1 LKTSIFEQ
9 SSDILITCAPDLSPI
24 TGREINNLS
33 IPIKQILPHGIVVE
47 GTAQTAMYLCMHLR
61 TANKVLFLL
70 KEARAVNPD
79 DLYKVSKNINWDNFF
94 SNTSYFSIDSFVQN
108 NTIRDTRFANVRCK
122 DAIADYFVEKTGKRP
137 DSGPLRNNVVIF
149 IYWRDSNLSIY
160 LDLSGEPISRHGYR
174 INPWK
179 APMAEPL
186 AAGVV
191 ITSEWDP
198 ATPFINPMC
207 GSGTLAIEAAL
218 IGTNKIP
225 GLIRDEY
232 AFQHI
237 KGYEEETWHTMKKM
251 ALKNV
256 KDSLTH
262 KIIASD
268 HDQRALD
275 AAKAN
280 AEKAGVEHLIDF
292 VLSDFQDTP
301 VEPGAEGVVILN
313 PEYGERL
320 GHEEALE
327 LTYKEIG
334 DFFKKSCGGYKGFVF
349 TGNLELAKR
358 IGLKPKRKIKFFSAK
373 IECRL
378 MQYELYAGTRR
389 TVFKAEE

>member
-1 LKTSIFEQ
+1 MKTSIFEQ

-24 TGREINNLS
+24 TGREINALS

-70 KEARAVNPD
+70 KETRAVNPD

-149 IYWRDSNLSIY
+149 IYWRESSLSIY
-160 LDLSGEPISRHGYR
+160 LDLSGEPVSRHGYR
-174 INPWK
+174 VNPWK

-256 KDSLTH
+256 KDSLPH

-275 AAKAN
+275 AARTN
-280 AEKAGVEHLIDF
+280 AEKAGVDHLIDF

-378 MQYELYAGTRR
+378 MQYELYAGTKR
-389 TVFKAEE
+389 TVFKTEE

>member
-9 SSDILITCAPDLSPI
+9 SSDILITCAPDLSAL
-24 TGREINNLS
+24 TGREISQLS
-33 IPIKQILPHGIVVE
+33 IPIKEILPHGIVVE

-70 KEARAVNPD
+70 KEAKAETPE
-79 DLYKVSKNINWDNFF
+79 DLYRVAKKIEWENLFPNN
-94 SNTSYFSIDSFVQN
+94 SYFSIDSFVQN
-108 NTIRDTRFANVRCK
+108 STIRDTRFANVKCK
-122 DAIADYFVEKTGKRP
+122 DAIADYFVENTGKRP
-137 DSGPLRNNVVIF
+137 DSGPLRDKVVIF
-149 IYWRDSNLSIY
+149 LYWRESGLSIY

-191 ITSEWDP
+191 ITSEWNP
-198 ATPFINPMC
+198 ETPFINPMC

-218 IGTNKIP
+218 IGINKIP
-225 GLIRDEY
+225 GLVRKDY

-237 KGYEEETWHTMKKM
+237 SGYEESMWTTMKDM
-251 ALKNV
+251 ALTNV
-256 KDSLTH
+256 KSSLPF

-275 AAKAN
+275 AAKGN
-280 AEKAGVEHLIDF
+280 AELAGVDHLIDF

-301 VEPGAEGVVILN
+301 IEEGQEGVVILN

-320 GHEEALE
+320 GNEESLE

-334 DFFKKSCGGYKGFVF
+334 DFFKQKCGGYKGFVF
-349 TGNLELAKR
+349 TGNLELAKCV
-358 IGLKPKRKIKFFSAK
+358 GLKPKRKIKFFSAK

-378 MQYELYAGTRR
+378 MQYELYSGTKRV
-389 TVFKAEE
+389 VFKTE

>member
-1 LKTSIFEQ
+1 MKTSIFEQ
-9 SSDILITCAPDLSPI
+9 SSDILITCAPDLSAL
-24 TGREINNLS
+24 TAREISQLS
-33 IPIKQILPHGIVVE
+33 IPIKEILIHGIIVE

-70 KEARAVNPD
+70 KEAKAETPE
-79 DLYKVSKNINWDNFF
+79 DLYRVAKKIEWEGLFPNN
-94 SNTSYFSIDSFVQN
+94 SYFSIDSFVQN
-108 NTIRDTRFANVRCK
+108 STIRDTRFANVKCK

-137 DSGPLRNNVVIF
+137 DSGPLRDKVVIF
-149 IYWRDSNLSIY
+149 LYWRESSLSIY

-191 ITSEWDP
+191 ISSEWDP

-218 IGTNKIP
+218 IGINKIP
-225 GLIRDEY
+225 GLIRNEY
-232 AFQHI
+232 AFKHI
-237 KGYEEETWHTMKKM
+237 HGYEESTWNAMKKM
-251 ALKNV
+251 ALQNV
-256 KDSLTH
+256 KPSLPF

-268 HDQRALD
+268 HDQRALE
-275 AAKAN
+275 AAKVN
-280 AEKAGVEHLIDF
+280 AELAGVDHLIDF

-301 VEPGAEGVVILN
+301 IEEGQGGVVVLN

-320 GHEEALE
+320 GNEESLE

-334 DFFKKSCGGYKGFVF
+334 DFFKQKCGGYKGFVF
-349 TGNLELAKR
+349 TGNLELAKC

-378 MQYELYAGTRR
+378 MQYELYTGTKRV
-389 TVFKAEE
+389 VFKTE

>member
-1 LKTSIFEQ
+1 MKTSIFEQ
-9 SSDILITCAPDLSPI
+9 SSDILITCAPDLSAL
-24 TGREINNLS
+24 TGREISQLS
-33 IPIKQILPHGIVVE
+33 IPIKEILPHGIVVE

-70 KEARAVNPD
+70 KEAKAETPE
-79 DLYKVSKNINWDNFF
+79 DLYRVAKKIEWENLFPNN
-94 SNTSYFSIDSFVQN
+94 SYFSIDSFVQN
-108 NTIRDTRFANVRCK
+108 STIRDTRFANVKCK
-122 DAIADYFVEKTGKRP
+122 DAIADYFVENTGKRP
-137 DSGPLRNNVVIF
+137 DSGPLRDKVVIF
-149 IYWRDSNLSIY
+149 LYWRESGLSIY

-191 ITSEWDP
+191 ITSEWNP
-198 ATPFINPMC
+198 ETPFINPMC

-218 IGTNKIP
+218 IGINKIP
-225 GLIRDEY
+225 GLVRKDY

-237 KGYEEETWHTMKKM
+237 SGYEESMWTTMKDM
-251 ALKNV
+251 ALTNV
-256 KDSLTH
+256 KSSLPF

-275 AAKAN
+275 AAKGN
-280 AEKAGVEHLIDF
+280 AELAGVDHLIDF

-301 VEPGAEGVVILN
+301 IEEGQEGVVILN

-320 GHEEALE
+320 GNEESLE

-334 DFFKKSCGGYKGFVF
+334 DFFKQKCGGYKGFVF
-349 TGNLELAKR
+349 TGNLELAKCV
-358 IGLKPKRKIKFFSAK
+358 GLKPKRKIKFFSAK

-378 MQYELYAGTRR
+378 MQYELYSGTKRV
-389 TVFKAEE
+389 VFKTE

>member
-9 SSDILITCAPDLSPI
+9 SSDILITCAPDLSAL
-24 TGREINNLS
+24 TGREINDLA
-33 IPIKQILPHGIVVE
+33 IPIKEILPHGIVVE

-70 KEARAVNPD
+70 KEAKADTPD
-79 DLYKVSKNINWDNFF
+79 DLYRVAKSINWDNFF
-94 SNTSYFSIDSFVQN
+94 PNTSYFSIDSFVQN
-108 NTIRDTRFANVRCK
+108 STIRDTRFANVKCK

-137 DSGPLRNNVVIF
+137 DSGPLRDKVVIF
-149 IYWRDSNLSIY
+149 IYWRESNLSIY

-174 INPWK
+174 LNPWK
-179 APMAEPL
+179 APMAETL
-186 AAGVV
+186 AASVI

-198 ATPFINPMC
+198 ATPFVNPMC

-218 IGTNKIP
+218 IGINKIP
-225 GLIRDEY
+225 GLVREDY

-237 KGYEEETWHTMKKM
+237 RGYEEATWHTMKKM
-251 ALKNV
+251 ALQKVKN
-256 KDSLTH
+256 SLPF

-275 AAKAN
+275 AAKGN
-280 AEKAGVEHLIDF
+280 AEKAGVDHLIDF

-301 VEPGAEGVVILN
+301 VEEGQAGVVILN

-320 GHEEALE
+320 GDEESLV

-334 DFFKKSCGGYKGFVF
+334 DFFKKKCGGYKGFVF

-358 IGLKPKRKIKFFSAK
+358 VGLKPKRKIKFYSAK

-378 MQYELYAGTRR
+378 MQYELYAGSKR
-389 TVFKAEE
+389 VIEE

>member
-1 LKTSIFEQ
+1 MKTSIFEQ
-9 SSDILITCAPDLSPI
+9 SSDILITCAPDLSAL
-24 TGREINNLS
+24 TGREINDLS

-70 KEARAVNPD
+70 KEAKADTPD
-79 DLYKVSKNINWDNFF
+79 DLYRVSKSIHWDNFF
-94 SNTSYFSIDSFVQN
+94 ANNSYFSIDSFVQN
-108 NTIRDTRFANVRCK
+108 STIRDTRFANVKCK

-137 DSGPLRNNVVIF
+137 DSGPLRDKVVIF
-149 IYWRDSNLSIY
+149 IYWRESSLSIY

-174 INPWK
+174 LNPWK

-186 AAGVV
+186 AAGVI

-218 IGTNKIP
+218 IGINKIP
-225 GLIRDEY
+225 GLVRDDY

-256 KDSLTH
+256 KATLPH
-262 KIIASD
+262 RIIASD

-275 AAKAN
+275 AAKGN
-280 AEKAGVEHLIDF
+280 AEKAGVDHLIDF

-301 VEPGAEGVVILN
+301 VEEGGEGVVILN

-320 GHEEALE
+320 GNEESLE

-334 DFFKKSCGGYKGFVF
+334 DFFKKKCGGYKGFVF
-349 TGNLELAKR
+349 TGNLELAKCV
-358 IGLKPKRKIKFFSAK
+358 GLKPKRKIKFFSAK

-378 MQYELYAGTRR
+378 MQYELYSGTKRV
-389 TVFKAEE
+389 VFKTE

>member
-1 LKTSIFEQ
+1 MKTSIFEQ
-9 SSDILITCAPDLSPI
+9 SSDILITCAPDLSAL

-70 KEARAVNPD
+70 KEAKANTPD
-79 DLYKVSKNINWDNFF
+79 DLYKVSKTIPWDNLFE
-94 SNTSYFSIDSFVQN
+94 NDSYFSIDSFVQN
-108 NTIRDTRFANVRCK
+108 STIRDTRFANVKCK

-137 DSGPLRNNVVIF
+137 DSGPLRDKVVVF
-149 IYWRDSNLSIY
+149 IYWRESSLSIY

-191 ITSEWDP
+191 ITSEWNP

-218 IGTNKIP
+218 IGINKIP
-225 GLIRDEY
+225 GLVRDDY

-237 KGYEEETWHTMKKM
+237 LGYEEATWDTMKKM
-251 ALKNV
+251 AFQHV
-256 KDSLTH
+256 KDSLPY

-275 AAKAN
+275 AAKGN
-280 AEKAGVEHLIDF
+280 AEKAGVDHLIDF

-301 VEPGAEGVVILN
+301 VVEGGEGVVILN

-320 GHEEALE
+320 GNEESLE

-334 DFFKKSCGGYKGFVF
+334 DFFKKKCGGYKGFVF
-349 TGNLELAKR
+349 TGNLELAKCV
-358 IGLKPKRKIKFFSAK
+358 GLKPKRKIKFFSAK

-378 MQYELYAGTRR
+378 MQYELYSGTKRV
-389 TVFKAEE
+389 VFKTE

>member
-1 LKTSIFEQ
+1 MKTSIFEQ
-9 SSDILITCAPDLSPI
+9 SSDILITCAPDLSGL
-24 TGREINNLS
+24 TGREISQLS
-33 IPIKQILPHGIVVE
+33 IPIKEILPHGIVVE

-70 KEARAVNPD
+70 KEAKAETPE
-79 DLYKVSKNINWDNFF
+79 DLYRVAKKIEWENLFPNN
-94 SNTSYFSIDSFVQN
+94 SYFSIDSFVQN
-108 NTIRDTRFANVRCK
+108 STIRDTRFANVKCK
-122 DAIADYFVEKTGKRP
+122 DAIADYFVENTGKRP
-137 DSGPLRNNVVIF
+137 DSGPLRDKVVIF
-149 IYWRDSNLSIY
+149 LYWRESGLSIY

-191 ITSEWDP
+191 ITSEWNP
-198 ATPFINPMC
+198 ETPFINPMC

-218 IGTNKIP
+218 IGINKIP
-225 GLIRDEY
+225 GLVRKDY

-237 KGYEEETWHTMKKM
+237 SGYEESMWTTMKDM
-251 ALKNV
+251 ALTNV
-256 KDSLTH
+256 KSSLPF

-275 AAKAN
+275 AAKGN
-280 AEKAGVEHLIDF
+280 AELAGVDHLIDF

-301 VEPGAEGVVILN
+301 IEEGQEGVVILN

-320 GHEEALE
+320 GNEESLE

-334 DFFKKSCGGYKGFVF
+334 DFFKQKCGGYKGFVF
-349 TGNLELAKR
+349 TGNLELAKCV
-358 IGLKPKRKIKFFSAK
+358 GLKPKRKIKFFSAK

-378 MQYELYAGTRR
+378 MQYELYSGTKRV
-389 TVFKAEE
+389 VFKTE

>member
-1 LKTSIFEQ
+1 MKTSIFEQ
-9 SSDILITCAPDLSPI
+9 SSDILITCAPDLNEL
-24 TGREINNLS
+24 TAREIAQLS
-33 IPIKQILPHGIVVE
+33 IPIKKILIHGIVVE

-70 KEARAVNPD
+70 KEAKAETPE
-79 DLYKVSKNINWDNFF
+79 DLYRVTKKINWENLF

-108 NTIRDTRFANVRCK
+108 STIRDTRFANVKCK
-122 DAIADYFVEKTGKRP
+122 DAIADYFVEKTGSRP
-137 DSGPLRNNVVIF
+137 DSGPLRDKVVIF
-149 IYWRDSNLSIY
+149 LYWRESDLSIY

-198 ATPFINPMC
+198 ETPFINPMC

-218 IGTNKIP
+218 IGINKIP
-225 GLIRDEY
+225 GLVRNEY
-232 AFQHI
+232 GFQHI
-237 KGYEEETWHTMKKM
+237 HGYEESTWHTMKKM
-251 ALKNV
+251 AEQNV
-256 KDSLTH
+256 KSTLPF

-275 AAKAN
+275 AAKGN
-280 AEKAGVEHLIDF
+280 AELAGVDHLIDF

-301 VEPGAEGVVILN
+301 IVEGQEGVVILN

-320 GHEEALE
+320 GNEESLE

-334 DFFKKSCGGYKGFVF
+334 DFFKQKCGGYKGFVF

-378 MQYELYAGTRR
+378 MQYELYSGTKRV
-389 TVFKAEE
+389 VFKTE

>member
-9 SSDILITCAPDLSPI
+9 SSDILITCASDLIPL
-24 TGREINNLS
+24 TGREINDLS

-70 KEARAVNPD
+70 KEAKANTPD
-79 DLYKVSKNINWDNFF
+79 DLYKVSKNIPWDNFF
-94 SNTSYFSIDSFVQN
+94 GNDSYFSIDSFVQN
-108 NTIRDTRFANVRCK
+108 STIRDTRFANVKCK

-137 DSGPLRNNVVIF
+137 DSGPLRDKVVIF
-149 IYWRDSNLSIY
+149 IYWRESSLSIY

-225 GLIRDEY
+225 GLVRNEY

-237 KGYEEETWHTMKKM
+237 NGYEKAIWDTMKKM
-251 ALKNV
+251 ALKHV
-256 KDSLTH
+256 KDSLPY

-275 AAKAN
+275 AAKGN
-280 AEKAGVEHLIDF
+280 AEKAGVDHLIDF

-301 VEPGAEGVVILN
+301 VAEGAEGVVILN

-320 GHEEALE
+320 GNEESLE

-334 DFFKKSCGGYKGFVF
+334 DFFKKKCGGYKGFVF
-349 TGNLELAKR
+349 TGNLELAKCV
-358 IGLKPKRKIKFFSAK
+358 GLKPKRKIKFFSAK

-378 MQYELYAGTRR
+378 MQYELYSGTKRI
-389 TVFKAEE
+389 VFKTE

>member
-9 SSDILITCAPDLSPI
+9 SSDILITCAPDLSAL
-24 TGREINNLS
+24 TGREINQLS
-33 IPIKQILPHGIVVE
+33 IPIKEILPHGIVVE

-70 KEARAVNPD
+70 KEAKAETPE
-79 DLYKVSKNINWDNFF
+79 DLYQITKKINWENLF

-108 NTIRDTRFANVRCK
+108 STIRDTRFANVRCK

-137 DSGPLRNNVVIF
+137 DSGPLRDKVVIF
-149 IYWRDSNLSIY
+149 LYWRESSLSIY

-218 IGTNKIP
+218 IGINKIP
-225 GLIRDEY
+225 GLVRNDY

-237 KGYEEETWHTMKKM
+237 HGYEENMWHTMKKM
-251 ALKNV
+251 ALQNV
-256 KDSLTH
+256 KSSLPF

-275 AAKAN
+275 AAKGN
-280 AEKAGVEHLIDF
+280 AEIAGVDHLIDF

-301 VEPGAEGVVILN
+301 IEEGQEGVVMLN

-320 GHEEALE
+320 GNEESLE

-334 DFFKKSCGGYKGFVF
+334 DFFKQKCGGYKGFVF

-378 MQYELYAGTRR
+378 MQYELYSGTKRV
-389 TVFKAEE
+389 VFKPE